1 MIFINIGVFLAVLV
15 LGYFIGWSS
24 GATHALEQ
32 TKEIIDTIF
41 EEMAMGGISDDED
54 RTDSESGVR
63 TDHRD
68 MEI

>member
-24 GATHALEQ
+24 GATHALDQ

-41 EEMAMGGISDDED
+41 EEMAMGGIPDDKD
-54 RTDSESGVR
+54 RADSESGVR